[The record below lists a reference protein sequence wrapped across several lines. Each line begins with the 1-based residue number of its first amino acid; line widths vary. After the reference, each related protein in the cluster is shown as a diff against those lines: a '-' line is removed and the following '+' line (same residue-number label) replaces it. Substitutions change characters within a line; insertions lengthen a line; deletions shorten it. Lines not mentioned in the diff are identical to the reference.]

1 MTGIPLCE
9 EESELFTTEQ
19 EAGWPTHTNTHA
31 QKEHARRE
39 LHLVLYAHRS
49 THAQTQ
55 ECVHRHVSRNIVHKA
70 AHTQTLV

>member
-1 MTGIPLCE
+1 MANPHG
-9 EESELFTTEQ
+9 
-19 EAGWPTHTNTHA
+19 HTCT
-31 QKEHARRE
+31 KVETRRE

-70 AHTQTLV
+70 AHMQTLVLKQTHRMLCTYVYTHT